1 MNVLLILVFMVR
13 LVLMVLRGLIVNV
26 QKDGKEP
33 DVKKVSRRTYS
44 SRPTLWVT
52 INHNLESISLMLNQL

>member
-26 QKDGKEP
+26 QMDGKEP
-33 DVKKVSRRTYS
+33 DVKRVSKRT
-44 SRPTLWVT
+44 
-52 INHNLESISLMLNQL
+52 